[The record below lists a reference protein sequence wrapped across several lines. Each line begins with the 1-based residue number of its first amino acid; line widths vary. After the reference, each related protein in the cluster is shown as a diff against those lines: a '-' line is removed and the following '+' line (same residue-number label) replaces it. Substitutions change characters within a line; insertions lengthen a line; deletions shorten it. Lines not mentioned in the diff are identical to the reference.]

1 MFAAMMDG
9 VKEESVGFLF
19 NLEVQVDDEPA
30 AVEADQPVIAP
41 AAPLG
46 DGDDDASGPQL
57 DVSLLKE
64 AQEHHE
70 GAPHIKAKGLDPRKD
85 DRPLTYSAPELGS
98 EAPAVQTD
106 TAKAAASADS
116 ATARRQQAR
125 TANPNRGSRGNK
137 KAGNTTNRNK
147 RKK

>member
-19 NLEVQVDDEPA
+19 NLEVQVDDQPET
-30 AVEADQPVIAP
+30 VADDQVVIAP
-41 AAPLG
+41 AAPLT
-46 DGDDDASGPQL
+46 DDSDAGGPQL

-64 AQEHHE
+64 AQAEHE
-70 GAPHIKAKGLDPRKD
+70 SAPQIKAKGLDR
-85 DRPLTYSAPELGS
+85 RREEQALTYSAPELGS
-98 EAPAVQTD
+98 DSPSVQTD
-106 TAKAAASADS
+106 GAAKAAATSGS

-125 TANPNRGSRGNK
+125 SGNPNRGSRGNK
-137 KAGNTTNRNK
+137 STANRNK